1 VLGDAG
7 GRDALLA
14 TLGAGSSAGG
24 AGIGGL
30 GRLSAGTSRPASHAP
45 GTINGSNG
53 ERRGGALRGRTA
65 TAESESLESLGESEC
80 ERPALEPLSNSRTL
94 ERGGLGRRGETAG
107 SEEVPGGL
115 LARLGRGASVAGS
128 ERASTGGGAGALR
141 FEGMR
146 VEAGRR
152 GDRGDSEAL
161 MPARVSIP
169 QEGDLQEEPDIEG
182 RMDRHGNRVAMPAS
196 DDVGERREALLSL
209 GDARGVGVP
218 DPDADGGRRAS
229 TTKTPKKVLFDLDRE
244 RARDGEEEEGE
255 GDAGEHGGF
264 QNMMRVD
271 SRPTTGASARFGA
284 SRPTTGA
291 SSFRDQDSERG
302 SPRGAPKRAAEDVSA
317 EEEHAF
323 FSLVRHNKVPDVEA
337 ALEEGFPIDK
347 RDAHGNTTLMV
358 AAQNGHKRLAK
369 MALKHG
375 ADPNSTNH
383 QGNTSLHFATSYGY
397 SALSKYLIAH
407 GADDTLMNMK
417 GLTCYD
423 GIG

>member
-24 AGIGGL
+24 AGMGGL
-30 GRLSAGTSRPASHAP
+30 GRLSAGTSRQASHAP
-45 GTINGSNG
+45 GTG
-53 ERRGGALRGRTA
+53 ERQGAARRGRTA
-65 TAESESLESLGESEC
+65 TAESESLESLGESEHK
-80 ERPALEPLSNSRTL
+80 RRGHLSEHKRARSPRSRSPPL
-94 ERGGLGRRGETAG
+94 ERGDLEWRGETAG

-169 QEGDLQEEPDIEG
+169 QEGDEQEVPDIEG

-196 DDVGERREALLSL
+196 DDVDERREALLSL

-218 DPDADGGRRAS
+218 DPDAAGRRAS
-229 TTKTPKKVLFDLDRE
+229 TTKTPKKVLFDLERE
-244 RARDGEEEEGE
+244 RARDGEDEDE
-255 GDAGEHGGF
+255 GDAKEHDGF

-271 SRPTTGASARFGA
+271 SRPTTGASTRFGA

-302 SPRGAPKRAAEDVSA
+302 SPRGAPKRAEDVSA
-317 EEEHAF
+317 EEEQAF

-383 QGNTSLHFATSYGY
+383 QGNTALHFATSYGY